1 MLRYTYTLFFTEH
14 TSFLLNFMLA
24 HFRDDAWNLY
34 QWEFV
39 EHYQFLSEAE
49 KNKLVINWAICFKWD
64 FVKWYARIYQLIE

>member
-1 MLRYTYTLFFTEH
+1 MLQVICPYLTYNIIDHMLRYTYTLFFTEH
-14 TSFLLNFMLA
+14 TFLLNFMLA

-49 KNKLVINWAICFKWD
+49 KNKLVIN
-64 FVKWYARIYQLIE
+64 